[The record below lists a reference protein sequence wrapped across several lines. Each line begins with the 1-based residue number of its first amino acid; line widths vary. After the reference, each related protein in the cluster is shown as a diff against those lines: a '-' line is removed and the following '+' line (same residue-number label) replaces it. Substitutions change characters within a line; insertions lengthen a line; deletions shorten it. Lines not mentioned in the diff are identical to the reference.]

1 MKIYIASDHAG
12 FELKAKLIE
21 FLQLRDI
28 EVEDM
33 GPAVYDEQDD
43 YPDTIAPLAKKIAAD
58 KDSLGIAIGGS
69 GQGEAI
75 VCNRLPGVRAAVYYG
90 GDVSVVPLTRRH
102 NNANV
107 LSLGSRF
114 VTEEEA
120 REATELFLETQFSG
134 EERHIRRITKLH

>member
-12 FELKAKLIE
+12 FELKAKLIQ
-21 FLQLRDI
+21 FLQLRHI

-33 GPAVYDEQDD
+33 GPAAYDEQDD
-43 YPDTIAPLAKKIAAD
+43 YPDTIAPLAKKVAAD